1 MATSAGWD
9 GTLNAIFDD
18 TDCKLPD
25 TEIGETG
32 DCGKFAA
39 GVAYMIAYL
48 TLSFLIIVNM
58 YIAVILENYSQATE
72 DVQEGI
78 TDEDYDLFYEIWQEF
93 DPDGTQYIDYKGL
106 SEFLDVLEPPLQ
118 IPRPNKFKIIHMDIP
133 IVKWTNPENGEIMED
148 KVFCSDILDAL
159 TQDFFARK
167 GNPIEEPP
175 HVEEIKVTT
184 FADRPGYERTSSSLW
199 KQREEYCASLIQKA
213 WKVHKNRATG
223 ATMSKADEPVT
234 SDDEQHSR
242 HLNEVRGGMQ
252 P

>member
-1 MATSAGWD
+1 
-9 GTLNAIFDD
+9 
-18 TDCKLPD
+18 
-25 TEIGETG
+25 
-32 DCGKFAA
+32 
-39 GVAYMIAYL
+39 MILKMLLAYL
-48 TLSFLIIVNM
+48 TIFLSSFLIIVNM

-133 IVKWTNPENGEIMED
+133 IVKWTNPENGETQISKVNFFGCGISKLETHLFPGEIMED

-167 GNPIEEPP
+167 GNPIEEPA
-175 HVEEIKVTT
+175 HVEEIKV
-184 FADRPGYERTSSSLW
+184 
-199 KQREEYCASLIQKA
+199 
-213 WKVHKNRATG
+213 NRHMKKTI
-223 ATMSKADEPVT
+223 V
-234 SDDEQHSR
+234 
-242 HLNEVRGGMQ
+242 
-252 P
+252 